1 MKKNKEYILVI
12 RTLKGQV
19 MEEKDISILGEFQY
33 HSRLSTGIYLLQLT
47 NNLLH
52 LSKKSSFSGNQLKGI
67 KKRGMHHSPFLL

>member
-33 HSRLSTGIYLLQLT
+33 HSRLPNGIYLLQLT
-47 NNLLH
+47 NNLQH
-52 LSKKSSFSGNQLKGI
+52 LSKKIVIQ
-67 KKRGMHHSPFLL
+67 R